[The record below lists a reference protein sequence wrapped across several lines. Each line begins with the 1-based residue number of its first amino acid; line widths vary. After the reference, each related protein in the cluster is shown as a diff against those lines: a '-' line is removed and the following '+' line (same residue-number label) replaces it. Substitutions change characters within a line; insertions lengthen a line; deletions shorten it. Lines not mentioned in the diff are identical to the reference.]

1 MYDCFCLSLTINM
14 DLIKHLNIN
23 ILRLIWVLRAGQA
36 IAGDIT
42 ILLVLLL
49 LHLILLYP
57 NSAPTQANP
66 SP

>member
-1 MYDCFCLSLTINM
+1 M